1 MIYWRSQVLTYKNI
15 RSIMGGKSS
24 LGDWLWRYCMEKDE
38 LKQEIIE
45 MVEKIKR
52 TDALLYLYAYIKR
65 FVEDLP

>member
-1 MIYWRSQVLTYKNI
+1 MKS
-15 RSIMGGKSS
+15 SIDIQEHTFYNGGKSS

-52 TDALLYLYAYIKR
+52 TDALLYLYAYI
-65 FVEDLP
+65 